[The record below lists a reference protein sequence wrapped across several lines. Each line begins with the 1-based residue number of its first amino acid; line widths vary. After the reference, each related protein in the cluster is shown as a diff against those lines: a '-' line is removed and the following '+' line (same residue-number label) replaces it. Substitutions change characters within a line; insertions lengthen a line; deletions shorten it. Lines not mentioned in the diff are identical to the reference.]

1 VPGPPGRRSIRG
13 SEGVSAFG
21 SVVGPTREASP
32 SPNSLFVSNSMDDPF
47 LSVVKRVVNSR

>member
-1 VPGPPGRRSIRG
+1 
-13 SEGVSAFG
+13 
-21 SVVGPTREASP
+21 VGPTREASP